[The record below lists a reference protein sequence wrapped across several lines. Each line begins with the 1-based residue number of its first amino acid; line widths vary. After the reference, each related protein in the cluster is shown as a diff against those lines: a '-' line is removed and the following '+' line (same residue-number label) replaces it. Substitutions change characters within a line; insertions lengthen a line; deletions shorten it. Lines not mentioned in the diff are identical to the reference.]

1 MESKSF
7 LLHWIDLQER
17 GEMAIHGLSKT
28 DNDRVLGMLM
38 TPGVI
43 SAKSKFLSFTDYYT
57 LR

>member
-43 SAKSKFLSFTDYYT
+43 SAKSKFLSFASPRT
-57 LR
+57 